1 MNLAE
6 SLSFK
11 AWDSRGKA
19 RADASLPGC
28 VAGPWP
34 CVPHSPLW
42 APGLI
47 ACLPRPCRV
56 HVPLPGLCPA
66 ACGSEQDTGVCSLRS
81 PSWQGRRKIMLKLPL
96 FFSFLFFSFGKVAVG
111 RRWCS
116 IAGQQRSCS
125 RAQTLEALAEVWPG
139 HVREGLWEPG
149 LRCGGWCQRVPPF
162 RKTNWG
168 LIPILFTRYG
178 SPAPQTSRP

>member
-19 RADASLPGC
+19 RADASLPCC

-47 ACLPRPCRV
+47 ACLPCPCRV

-66 ACGSEQDTGVCSLRS
+66 ACGPEQDTGVCSLRS

-96 FFSFLFFSFGKVAVG
+96 FFYFFFFFWQSSSRSSLVQHRWPAAVLLTGSDPGGAGGSLARPCPGGAVG
-111 RRWCS
+111 TRPSMW
-116 IAGQQRSCS
+116 G
-125 RAQTLEALAEVWPG
+125 V
-139 HVREGLWEPG
+139 
-149 LRCGGWCQRVPPF
+149 VPA
-162 RKTNWG
+162 
-168 LIPILFTRYG
+168 
-178 SPAPQTSRP
+178 SPPVPEN

>member
-1 MNLAE
+1 MQPQVPFLAGSTE
-6 SLSFK
+6 NHVK
-11 AWDSRGKA
+11 
-19 RADASLPGC
+19 
-28 VAGPWP
+28 
-34 CVPHSPLW
+34 
-42 APGLI
+42 I
-47 ACLPRPCRV
+47 A
-56 HVPLPGLCPA
+56 
-66 ACGSEQDTGVCSLRS
+66 TF
-81 PSWQGRRKIMLKLPL
+81 L
-96 FFSFLFFSFGKVAVG
+96 FFFFFSFGKVAVG